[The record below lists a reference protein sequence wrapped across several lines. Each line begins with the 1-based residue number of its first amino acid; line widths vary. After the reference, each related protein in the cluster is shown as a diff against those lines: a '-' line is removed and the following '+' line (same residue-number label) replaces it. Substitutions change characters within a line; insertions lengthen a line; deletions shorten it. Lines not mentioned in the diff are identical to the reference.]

1 MKVVEYVNSGVLE
14 DYCLGVLNAF
24 EMQKVRQL
32 ANKYQ
37 EIYEAIALTESVLIK
52 YAEDLDKDRSMEE
65 RAEEIL
71 CKVLQRIKRE

>member
-32 ANKYQ
+32 AGNYQ
-37 EIYEAIALTESVLIK
+37 EIYDAIAFIESVLIK

-71 CKVLQRIKRE
+71 VRLLKKIK

>member
-1 MKVVEYVNSGVLE
+1 MKVVEYVNSGVIE

-37 EIYEAIALTESVLIK
+37 EIYDAIAFTESVLIK
-52 YAEDLDKDRSMEE
+52 YAEDLDKDKSMEE
-65 RAEEIL
+65 RSEEIL
-71 CKVLQRIKRE
+71 VRLLKKIKQ

>member
-1 MKVVEYVNSGVLE
+1 MKVVEYINSGVIE

-24 EMQKVRQL
+24 EMQKVTQL
-32 ANKYQ
+32 ASKYQ

-65 RAEEIL
+65 RSAEIL
-71 CKVLQRIKRE
+71 VRLFKKIKQ

>member
-71 CKVLQRIKRE
+71 VRLLKKIKQ

>member
-1 MKVVEYVNSGVLE
+1 MKVVEYVNSGVIE

-37 EIYEAIALTESVLIK
+37 EIYDAIAFTESVLIK

-65 RAEEIL
+65 RSEEIL
-71 CKVLQRIKRE
+71 VRLLKKIKQ

>member
-1 MKVVEYVNSGVLE
+1 MKVVEYINSGVIE

-24 EMQKVRQL
+24 EMQKIRHL
-32 ANKYQ
+32 ASKYQ
-37 EIYEAIALTESVLIK
+37 EINDAIAFTESVLIK

-71 CKVLQRIKRE
+71 VRLLKKIK

>member
-1 MKVVEYVNSGVLE
+1 MKVVEYVNSGVIE

-37 EIYEAIALTESVLIK
+37 EIYDAIAFTESVLIK

-71 CKVLQRIKRE
+71 VRLLKKIKQ